1 MPSSA
6 SESLANRVTRKAT
19 KVVVTVHLT
28 GQLCDLEPIRKLSQ
42 KYKFKIIED
51 ASMLLEQN
59 IDLLGNCKFSDIT
72 VFSFHP
78 VKIITTGEGGAATT
92 NNENYAEKLKLFRSH
107 GITKNQEQFLSQE
120 RAPWYYEQLELGFN
134 YRLTDIQAALGYSQ
148 LKRLNS
154 FLIRR
159 HDIARKY
166 DKMLDDVP
174 IIKPFQE
181 RFNYSA
187 FHLYVVR
194 IHPTKANIGQLQVFR
209 ELHKKNVMVNL
220 HYIPVY
226 KHPFYQNQTSN
237 MITAQKLS
245 DITVKPLAP
254 MFPNLTEEQIDYTAN
269 TLKKVCLET

>member
-1 MPSSA
+1 M
-6 SESLANRVTRKAT
+6 
-19 KVVVTVHLT
+19 
-28 GQLCDLEPIRKLSQ
+28 
-42 KYKFKIIED
+42 
-51 ASMLLEQN
+51 
-59 IDLLGNCKFSDIT
+59 
-72 VFSFHP
+72 
-78 VKIITTGEGGAATT
+78 
-92 NNENYAEKLKLFRSH
+92 
-107 GITKNQEQFLSQE
+107 
-120 RAPWYYEQLELGFN
+120 
-134 YRLTDIQAALGYSQ
+134 GYSQ

-194 IHPTKANIGQLQVFR
+194 SHPTKANIGQLQVFR

-220 HYIPVY
+220 HYIPIY
-226 KHPFYQNQTSN
+226 KHPFYQNQGFEYDYCPEAERYYSEA
-237 MITAQKLS
+237 MSL
-245 DITVKPLAP
+245 P